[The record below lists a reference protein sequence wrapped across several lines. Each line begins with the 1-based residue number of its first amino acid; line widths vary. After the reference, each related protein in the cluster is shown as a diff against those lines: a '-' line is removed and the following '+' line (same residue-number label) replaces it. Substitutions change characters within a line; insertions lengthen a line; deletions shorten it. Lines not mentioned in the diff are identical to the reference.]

1 MRYTLVIYD
10 ITDDNLR
17 NRVSEVCKDF
27 GLMRIQKS
35 AFLGPQVSSRR
46 RELIARLRRL
56 IEREGGERDNIQV
69 FELEPA
75 SARSRVIIGRPIAV
89 VGEEGAVIYV

>member
-46 RELIARLRRL
+46 RE
-56 IEREGGERDNIQV
+56 
-69 FELEPA
+69 P
-75 SARSRVIIGRPIAV
+75 
-89 VGEEGAVIYV
+89 